1 MRLLIF
7 FVALT
12 CMIMVMTMNIANII
26 SSHHSVECNNEC
38 PDVQCNCPT
47 CFACE
52 SPSPCPTASKPALP
66 LFEELDI
73 STSSQ
78 GNVFKAKP
86 IRQSSLDWRKRDYV
100 DLSSLNKSDSSTATC
115 DKWIVITT
123 IFPPTALVR
132 QIESPAGRGWCLV
145 VVGDKKSPPGYSVGP
160 RVRFL
165 SPNDQEELDF
175 KITQHLPWNHFG
187 RKNIGYMYAITKGA
201 KVIYDTDDDN
211 LLKLPME
218 DILGLTEGVHPLV
231 DTEGEPVTNLY
242 RLFSSKFS
250 WPRGFPLDRVQP
262 DGPAPDVSN
271 SSAVPSV
278 FQALADHDPDVD
290 AIYRLT
296 RPLPLNFDRTE
307 HSTVALPKGT
317 FSPFNAQAT
326 MFKEDALWALLL
338 PVTVHGRVSDIWRSY
353 LVQRIMWDAGL
364 TVAFTKATVKQC
376 RNVHTYLADFD
387 AEDHLYGRTGEMIR
401 ILMEWEPKSRTMS
414 GRLIEGTAL
423 LYEHAFL
430 EFQDVELMDAWVD
443 DLMMLGYQFPTV
455 RSPRYHAPGGP
466 IVHQMDPLCEK
477 QGVYNVNT
485 TVNS

>member
-1 MRLLIF
+1 
-7 FVALT
+7 
-12 CMIMVMTMNIANII
+12 MVMTVNVANII
-26 SSHHSVECNNEC
+26 SSHNEC
-38 PDVQCNCPT
+38 PEVHCNCPA
-47 CFACE
+47 CFA
-52 SPSPCPTASKPALP
+52 PTETDSKPALP

-73 STSSQ
+73 GTSSQ

-86 IRQSSLDWRKRDYV
+86 IRHSSLDWQKRDYV
-100 DLSSLNKSDSSTATC
+100 NLTGLNKSSGAKC

-132 QIESPAGRGWCLV
+132 QIESPAGEGWCLV
-145 VVGDKKSPPGYSVGP
+145 VVGDKKSPPDYSVGP

-165 SPNDQEELDF
+165 TPNDQQQLDF
-175 KITQHLPWNHFG
+175 KIMQHLPWNHFG
-187 RKNIGYMYAITKGA
+187 RKNIGYIYAIARGA

-211 LLKLPME
+211 LLKVPME

-231 DTEGEPVTNLY
+231 DTGGESVTNLY
-242 RLFSSKFS
+242 RLFSSNFS
-250 WPRGFPLDRVQP
+250 WPRGFPLDRIQ
-262 DGPAPDVSN
+262 GPAPPGVTN
-271 SSAVPSV
+271 SSVVPSV

-296 RPLPLNFDRTE
+296 RPLPLNFDLAP
-307 HSTVALPKGT
+307 SPTVALPKGT

-353 LVQRIMWDAGL
+353 LMQRIMWDAGL

-376 RNVHTYLADFD
+376 RNIHTYLADFD
-387 AEDHLYGRTGEMIR
+387 AEDHLYGRTAELIR
-401 ILMEWEPKSRTMS
+401 ILMEWEPKSRTIS

-443 DLMMLGYQFPTV
+443 DLMMLGYHFPAV
-455 RSPRYHAPGGP
+455 HNPRYHAPGGP

-477 QGVYNVNT
+477 QGVYNVNIT
-485 TVNS
+485 FNP